1 MRTTLLLIAAAI
13 ICPLLGLAQEPLT
26 ATSYELADGT
36 KGRGE
41 LTYESGYHSKL
52 TVKGDGDDK
61 KSAKGHTIDPEKV
74 SSFDVGP
81 DHYVHLSSIK
91 LDSGMPMTMSMTK
104 KDEFAKVVAPG
115 KLELLEYQVVYGTSS
130 RSASS
135 ASGRDF
141 KTNTTQV
148 YLLRRAG
155 ENNAVMIPSY
165 GKKYRQMM
173 LPYFADRPDLLPR
186 ITATPPMEA
195 ELRSILLAYNT
206 AK

>member
-1 MRTTLLLIAAAI
+1 MRTSLLLLAATL
-13 ICPLLGLAQEPLT
+13 CPLLGLAQALT
-26 ATSYELADGT
+26 ASSYELADGT
-36 KGRGE
+36 KGQGE
-41 LTYESGYHSKL
+41 LTYEPGYRAKL
-52 TVKGDGDDK
+52 LVKGDGSDK

-74 SSFDVGP
+74 RSFDVGA

-104 KDEFAKVVAPG
+104 KDDFAKVVAPG
-115 KLELLEYQVVYGTSS
+115 KLELLEYEVTYGTSS
-130 RSASS
+130 RSATS

-141 KTNTTQV
+141 KTNSTLV

-155 ENNAVMIPSY
+155 EDNAVMIPTY

-186 ITATPPMEA
+186 ITANPPLEA

-206 AK
+206 PK

>member
-1 MRTTLLLIAAAI
+1 MRSTLLLLAAAL
-13 ICPLLGLAQEPLT
+13 CPLLGLAQAPLT

-36 KGRGE
+36 KGKGE
-41 LTYESGYHSKL
+41 LTYEVGYRSKL
-52 TVKGDGDDK
+52 TVKGDDDSK
-61 KSAKGHTIDPEKV
+61 KSNKGHSIDPAQV
-74 SSFDVGP
+74 RSFDVGP
-81 DHYVHLSSIK
+81 DHYVRLSSMK

-104 KDEFAKVVAPG
+104 KDDFAKVVTPG
-115 KLELLEYQVVYGTSS
+115 KLELLEYTVVYGTST
-130 RSASS
+130 RSSTS

-141 KTNTTQV
+141 QSNSMQV

-155 ENNAVMIPSY
+155 EDNAVMIPTY

-206 AK
+206 PK